1 MPERPSTY
9 RWQREPGRAE
19 SLQDLLTDIVQLE
32 SANSNSRTLEIFDSF
47 NQCLRKAKLC
57 LIREGD
63 TFSVG
68 PNADLSQHVSATTTS
83 SPKNALFW
91 QDFETGELQD
101 TLKKNLK
108 LRSAAT
114 KCTLTI
120 ESQQLAARNQDGKI
134 IARLTEDQIS
144 TAHGDTTLSLLSI
157 QPLRGY
163 ESETRPI
170 AEALSSKSDLLS
182 SAPSYIAWAMETGE
196 YAAPPPTP
204 QQAIQL
210 KPEQSV
216 QAAVEEIS
224 RFMITVARGYEAG
237 ICEDIDSEFLHDYR
251 VSIRKLR
258 SVLSLIKGAYP
269 KEETRKLKTSLGN
282 LARKTNRLRDL
293 DVYLME
299 ADNLRAMLPE
309 YLQAGLD
316 RMFADFRKERIKEL
330 RTVSRH
336 LKSKTYDKGVTT
348 LLSFFSKESPPQGE
362 RSHLPI
368 GEIAAAEI
376 RRHYN
381 RVAKSGAALEDST
394 PDEQVHELRIEC
406 KKLRYLLELFSS
418 LFPPK
423 EIKTI
428 TRQLKGLQN
437 TLGLFNDYCVQ
448 QESLAEYLETA
459 AGIDSK
465 TSAALGGLITHL
477 HKSQIEVRSQVSEKF
492 LQFNDADM
500 KQRFKRVFPKLR
512 KVEA

>member
-1 MPERPSTY
+1 MAEQQSSY
-9 RWQREPGRAE
+9 RWQREPGNAE
-19 SLQDLLTDIVQLE
+19 TIQDLLADIVQLD
-32 SANSNSRTLEIFDSF
+32 STNSHSRTLEIFDSF

-57 LIREGD
+57 LFREGN
-63 TFSVG
+63 TFSAG
-68 PNADLSQHVSATTTS
+68 PIGDLSQLVSAATKTAPQTV
-83 SPKNALFW
+83 LFW
-91 QDFETGELQD
+91 QDFEAGELQD

-108 LRSAAT
+108 LRSAST
-114 KCTLTI
+114 KSVLSI
-120 ESQQLAARNQDGKI
+120 EVQQFAARNQDGKI
-134 IARLTEDQIS
+134 IARLTEERIS
-144 TAHGDTTLSLLSI
+144 TTQSESKLSLLSI
-157 QPLRGY
+157 QPLLGY
-163 ESETRPI
+163 ELETRPI
-170 AEALSSKSDLLS
+170 AEALSAKSDLLS
-182 SAPSYIAWAMETGE
+182 EAPSYITWAMDASG
-196 YAAPPPTP
+196 YPALPPTP
-204 QQAIQL
+204 QQAIKL

-224 RFMITVARGYEAG
+224 RFMITVARAYEPG

-269 KEETRKLKTSLGN
+269 KEDTRKLKTSLGN
-282 LARKTNRLRDL
+282 LARRTNRLRDL

-299 ADNLRAMLPE
+299 SDSLRAMLPE
-309 YLQAGLD
+309 YLKPGLD

-330 RTVSRH
+330 RAVSRH
-336 LKSKTYDKGVTT
+336 LKSKTYDKAVTT
-348 LLSFFSKESPPQGE
+348 LLNFFSQETPAQGE
-362 RSHLPI
+362 RSDLPI
-368 GEIAAAEI
+368 GEIATAEI

-381 RVAKSGAALEDST
+381 RVAKSGAALDDST

-437 TLGLFNDYCVQ
+437 TLGLFNDYFVQ
-448 QESLAEYLETA
+448 QASLAEYLETA
-459 AGIDSK
+459 AGIDNK

-477 HKSQIEVRSQVSEKF
+477 HQSQIEVRSQVSEKF
-492 LQFNDADM
+492 LQFNDTEM